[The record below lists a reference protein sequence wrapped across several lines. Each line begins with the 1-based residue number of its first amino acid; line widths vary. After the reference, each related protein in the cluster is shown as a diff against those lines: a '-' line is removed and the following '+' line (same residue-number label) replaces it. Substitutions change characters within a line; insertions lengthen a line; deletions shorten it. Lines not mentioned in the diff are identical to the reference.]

1 MGEETGTRRSHEAK
15 IEVKIR
21 GWPLKKSHGR
31 RVMETGG
38 DSFLLLQTKKKKRL
52 WAGFVRPTRIRN
64 RPRPKLCFEYNFL
77 TFCKSY

>member
-38 DSFLLLQTKKKKRL
+38 DSFLLLQTIKKKVHGPVFQTHPYTEP
-52 WAGFVRPTRIRN
+52 ASAQ
-64 RPRPKLCFEYNFL
+64 LCF
-77 TFCKSY
+77 